1 MSTLIRDLVPEY
13 IRELARYVPGKPIE
27 EVERQ
32 LKTTAIKLASNE
44 NPLGPSPLAIEA
56 AHKALAGSNRY
67 PDGSGTYL
75 REALAKKHE
84 IPAENIILGGGST
97 ELIDLSARL
106 VLRQADCG
114 VTSYGSFPLYYTA
127 IRATGARYVEVPQR
141 EYHFDLDSMAEFLP
155 PEAKIIFLANPNNPT
170 GTMFDAD
177 VLDQFLAQI
186 PDHVLVVLDEAY
198 CDYVE
203 TPNYTRSIELVR
215 SGRNMIVLRT
225 FSKVYGLAGLRVG
238 YGIGPAA
245 LLDEMNKI
253 RGPFNT
259 SNVAQAAAVAAIDDR
274 EHVRSSIESNRAGL
288 AQLSAGLQKL
298 GVKYVPSFTNFLLVD
313 FGFETEPLSD
323 QMLKRSV
330 IVRPMRWMGFPNC
343 IRVSVG
349 TREEN
354 EKFLQVLT
362 ELHASQH
369 HNSHKPQ
376 KRH

>member
-1 MSTLIRDLVPEY
+1 MSTLIRELVPEY
-13 IRELARYVPGKPIE
+13 IRELAPYVPGKPIE
-27 EVERQ
+27 EVERE

-56 AHKALAGSNRY
+56 AKKALAGSNRY
-67 PDGSGTYL
+67 PDGNGTFL
-75 REALAKKHE
+75 RDALAKKHD

-97 ELIDLSARL
+97 ELIDLSARM

-114 VTSYGSFPLYYTA
+114 VTSFGSFPLYYTA

-141 EYHFDLDSMAEFLP
+141 DYHFDLDSMAEFLL
-155 PEAKIIFLANPNNPT
+155 PETKLIFLANPNNPT

-177 VLDQFLAQI
+177 ELDRFLAQV
-186 PDHVLVVLDEAY
+186 PEHVLIVLDEAY

-215 SGRNMIVLRT
+215 GGRNVIVLRT
-225 FSKVYGLAGLRVG
+225 FSKVYGLAGLRIG

-259 SNVAQAAAVAAIDDR
+259 SNVAQAAALAAIDDR
-274 EHVRSSIESNRAGL
+274 EHVQRSIESNRAGL
-288 AQLSAGLQKL
+288 AQLSSGLTKL
-298 GVKYVPSFTNFLLVD
+298 GIKFVPSFTNFVLVD
-313 FGFETEPLSD
+313 FGSETEPLSGEF
-323 QMLKRSV
+323 LKRGV

-349 TREEN
+349 THGEN
-354 EKFLQVLT
+354 AKFLQVLT

-369 HNSHKPQ
+369 HNSHKPR
-376 KRH
+376 K